1 VQVIV
6 EALRKVENDTG
17 RKLRDMKLGEARV
30 ALNKALTSGMA
41 FSTPLGE
48 ISLDREGE
56 VDQKRFYVS
65 TIVMNP
71 DKKSGTFQLL
81 K

>member
-1 VQVIV
+1 MV
-6 EALRKVENDTG
+6 
-17 RKLRDMKLGEARV
+17 
-30 ALNKALTSGMA
+30 

-56 VDQKRFYVS
+56 VDQKQFYVS